1 MLAGEHDARNSTC
14 QSKFFNHPK
23 YFKKWVVQSQNEY
36 ILWVLLVRLT
46 VNEHRHVFKLYI
58 ILGLNISII
67 YLESSE
73 SMENGVL

>member
-1 MLAGEHDARNSTC
+1 M
-14 QSKFFNHPK
+14 
-23 YFKKWVVQSQNEY
+23 
-36 ILWVLLVRLT
+36 RLT
-46 VNEHRHVFKLYI
+46 VNEHRHIFKLYI